1 MLHVYFEKAFA
12 IRLDLLR
19 IELCEWALYNPGE
32 LSILTINFLVSLG
45 NRPGKSQKLSITS
58 RRSTKLNNAARGLI
72 RPIGNLLI
80 KRFAHHNMKYL

>member
-1 MLHVYFEKAFA
+1 MYTLKKLLQ
-12 IRLDLLR
+12 LDLTFSGSNFVNG
-19 IELCEWALYNPGE
+19 ALYNPGE

-58 RRSTKLNNAARGLI
+58 RRSTKLNNAARVLI